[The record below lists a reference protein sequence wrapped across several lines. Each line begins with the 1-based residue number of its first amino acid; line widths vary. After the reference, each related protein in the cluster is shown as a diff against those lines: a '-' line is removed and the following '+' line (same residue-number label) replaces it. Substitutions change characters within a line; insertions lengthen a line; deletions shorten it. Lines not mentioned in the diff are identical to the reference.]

1 MNIIGSKKNNA
12 KLSILLIIVII
23 SLVIGG
29 CASNRKTAFEKW
41 VEKPGVRDAVDKADD
56 SLKIG
61 KMYLGELDSIN
72 NLSKDQMKFDIYYL
86 IRFLEKYVPDFMV
99 KERNGV
105 KGPETH
111 LDYWFERVDDIKN
124 SFDFFIL
131 VREISNTYRSANT
144 GLVSPY
150 DFKNIIQF
158 SNHPDEGIL
167 NNARVILKNRE
178 FSNLL
183 SKSGW
188 SDESK
193 SKKREDNVFTGV
205 TEDGKTAYLKIK
217 SFDIDGTAPDGTVL
231 GIQDFLSHLND
242 FDSFI
247 IDIRE
252 NQSYSTAPWRD
263 EIIPRLIRTEKTV
276 KSYVGY
282 YDNAIAHNVFDYYLN
297 MDKGVKS
304 LTESSVNN
312 RFNLD
317 ELELEKVSELPE
329 YMLAKNFADLLKVT
343 NFIEITDVIKPN
355 NPVGFKGR
363 IYLLQDAQV
372 MSSGD
377 TFSYYLRN
385 LDIGTSVGKSA
396 KGDGVARVFGLRY
409 LALPYSNLIYRVET
423 GYGFN
428 ANGSPN
434 TSTGTPT
441 DIYQENG
448 PELDYVLDLIK
459 KSESRY
465 KNN

>member
-1 MNIIGSKKNNA
+1 MNIKRSKKKGA
-12 KLSILLIIVII
+12 YLSILLIITII
-23 SLVIGG
+23 SMVFVG

-41 VEKPGVRDAVDKADD
+41 IEKPGVRDAVEKAED
-56 SLKIG
+56 SLKNG
-61 KMYLGELDSIN
+61 KMYLGELDSIKN
-72 NLSKDQMKFDIYYL
+72 MSKDQMKFDVYYL

-111 LDYWFERVDDIKN
+111 LDYWFERVDEIKN
-124 SFDFFIL
+124 PFDFYIL

-144 GLVSPY
+144 GLVTPF

-158 SNHPDEGIL
+158 SNHPDERIL

-178 FSNLL
+178 YSDLL
-183 SKSGW
+183 GKSGW
-188 SDESK
+188 SDDSK
-193 SKKREDNVFTGV
+193 SRKREDNVFTGV

-242 FDSFI
+242 FGSFI

-282 YDNAIAHNVFDYYLN
+282 YDDEIANSVFDYYLN
-297 MDKGVKS
+297 MDKSVKS

-317 ELELEKVSELPE
+317 DLELNKINELPE
-329 YMLAKNFADLLKVT
+329 FMFAKNFADLLKVT
-343 NFIEITDVIKPN
+343 NYVEITDVIKPI

-372 MSSGD
+372 LSSGD
-377 TFSYYLRN
+377 TFSYYLRS
-385 LDIGTSVGKSA
+385 LDIGTSVGKST
-396 KGDGVARVFGLRY
+396 KGDGVARTFGLRY
-409 LALPYSNLIYRVET
+409 LALPFSNLIYRVET

-434 TSTGTPT
+434 ISSGTPS
-441 DIYQENG
+441 DVFQENG

-465 KNN
+465 KSN